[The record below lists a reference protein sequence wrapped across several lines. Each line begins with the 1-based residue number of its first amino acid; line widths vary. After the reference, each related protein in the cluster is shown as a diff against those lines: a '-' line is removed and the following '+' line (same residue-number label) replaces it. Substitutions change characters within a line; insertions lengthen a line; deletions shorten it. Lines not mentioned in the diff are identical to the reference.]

1 MKGHF
6 IGTKDSLE
14 QRLLHSDENTIC
26 IQPICI
32 PIWIRPRIIV
42 VEVYAGSTPVESSL
56 ALVLVGYS
64 EGLLSAQ
71 PELVRGPILE

>member
-14 QRLLHSDENTIC
+14 QRLLHCDENTIC
-26 IQPICI
+26 IQPICVSL
-32 PIWIRPRIIV
+32 RVSPRIIV
-42 VEVYAGSTPVESSL
+42 VEVYAGSAPVESGF